1 MSIVLRISIL
11 AGLVL
16 AGCTDTERRA
26 QPPSSPPAPPTY
38 DMPIAL
44 VTHLSRGALDL
55 TERQARDVLAGQL
68 RDWSA
73 LGQAAGPLRIV
84 TAGVAEA
91 AEQIPSATDPAAA
104 VATVERNRR
113 TLAIVPA
120 TAVTPRVRAVTVGRV
135 SPIRRPGAYPLT
147 TQSRTPPGAVLTTS
161 IVGDIMLGRRVGA
174 SLVRADDPA
183 AALRPMARRL
193 AAADVT
199 VGNLESTLSKSGA
212 PQQGGDSFGA
222 DPDVLAGLE
231 LAGFDVLSVANN
243 HLGDYGARAIGET
256 IAELRAGG
264 FTPVGGGTD
273 LAQARR
279 AAVVERKGV
288 RIGFIATDSIG
299 ETPAATADR
308 PGTNRINAPPR
319 TGPLDRRALAR
330 VAADIRRL
338 DARVDL
344 VVVLPHWG
352 TQYTNTP
359 ERSQRTMAKAFAEAG
374 ADLVVGG
381 HPHWVQGWESVGN
394 TTVIHSLGNFIF
406 DMDFMRE
413 TQEGIAIEVT
423 SWNDRILAIEPVPYV
438 IGDDFAPRPASR
450 RRAEQIMDQI
460 RRSSR
465 PPYDSLR

>member
-16 AGCTDTERRA
+16 AGCTDTDRRA
-26 QPPSSPPAPPTY
+26 QPPSSPPTPPTY

-44 VTHLSRGALDL
+44 VTHLSRGAVDL

-73 LGQAAGPLRIV
+73 LGQETAPLRIV

-104 VATVERNRR
+104 VATVERSRG
-113 TLAIVPA
+113 TLAVVPA

-135 SPIRRPGAYPLT
+135 SPVRRPGAYPLT

-161 IVGDIMLGRRVGA
+161 IVGDIMLGRRVGE
-174 SLVRADDPA
+174 SLARADDPA

-243 HLGDYGARAIGET
+243 HLGDYGERAIGET

-279 AAVVERKGV
+279 AAIVERKGV

-308 PGTNRINAPPR
+308 PGTNRINAP
-319 TGPLDRRALAR
+319 
-330 VAADIRRL
+330 
-338 DARVDL
+338 
-344 VVVLPHWG
+344 
-352 TQYTNTP
+352 
-359 ERSQRTMAKAFAEAG
+359 
-374 ADLVVGG
+374 
-381 HPHWVQGWESVGN
+381 
-394 TTVIHSLGNFIF
+394 
-406 DMDFMRE
+406 
-413 TQEGIAIEVT
+413 
-423 SWNDRILAIEPVPYV
+423 
-438 IGDDFAPRPASR
+438 
-450 RRAEQIMDQI
+450 
-460 RRSSR
+460 
-465 PPYDSLR
+465 